1 MILTGAK
8 KAQDQDTVGFWP
20 VEDAIAAIGTAT
32 DTVALIARHQR
43 IALGQIGKL
52 LIAVGDKSITWV
64 FTATNCM
71 QHQTFRKIDRHIF
84 HTVHCYISTA
94 FQHGGFQLFHKQAF
108 AANFS

>member
-43 IALGQIGKL
+43 IALGQIGK
-52 LIAVGDKSITWV
+52 
-64 FTATNCM
+64 AT
-71 QHQTFRKIDRHIF
+71 
-84 HTVHCYISTA
+84 
-94 FQHGGFQLFHKQAF
+94 GGSV
-108 AANFS
+108 AN

>member
-43 IALGQIGKL
+43 IALGQIGKATGRL
-52 LIAVGDKSITWV
+52 TQFLNKADGSRGIVLFDMFGDVIEVGQRIRRQD
-64 FTATNCM
+64 
-71 QHQTFRKIDRHIF
+71 DF
-84 HTVHCYISTA
+84 HC
-94 FQHGGFQLFHKQAF
+94 G
-108 AANFS
+108 

>member
-43 IALGQIGKL
+43 IALGQIGKATGRL
-52 LIAVGDKSITWV
+52 TQFLDKADGSRGIVLSICS
-64 FTATNCM
+64 AM
-71 QHQTFRKIDRHIF
+71 
-84 HTVHCYISTA
+84 
-94 FQHGGFQLFHKQAF
+94 
-108 AANFS
+108 

>member
-43 IALGQIGKL
+43 IALGQIGK
-52 LIAVGDKSITWV
+52 
-64 FTATNCM
+64 ATGNS
-71 QHQTFRKIDRHIF
+71 F
-84 HTVHCYISTA
+84 
-94 FQHGGFQLFHKQAF
+94 
-108 AANFS
+108 